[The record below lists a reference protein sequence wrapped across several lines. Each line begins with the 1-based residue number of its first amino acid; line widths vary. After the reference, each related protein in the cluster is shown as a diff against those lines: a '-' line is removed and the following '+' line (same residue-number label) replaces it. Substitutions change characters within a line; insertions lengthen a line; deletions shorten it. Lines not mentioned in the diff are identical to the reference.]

1 MTTPHVALTIAGS
14 DSGGGAGIQADLRA
28 FGQFGVFGA
37 SVITAV
43 TAQNTVGVTDVH
55 VIPAATVTAQI
66 DAVLDDLPVAAVK
79 TGMLAT
85 AELVELVAARAAAGE
100 LPNLVVDPVLVS
112 ATGHR
117 LLEDSALAAYR
128 DLLLPHATIATP
140 NLDEAAALL
149 GRPLRTLDDA
159 RAAAHAL
166 ADLGTRVVVVK
177 GGHLEG
183 PHAVDVVVVDGD
195 DHELGGGPHRHPE
208 HPRHRLHLR
217 RRRGGGTRQRPRA
230 ARRSGRREAL
240 RHRRD
245 RRCGRLAP
253 RGRQR
258 TTRPPRLPHPLV
270 VRGRRP
276 GVTAGPLPTGAG
288 PPDEPRP
295 TRSAVPGRVRPSSVT
310 VCFDRDGHRRPS
322 MRHLAALA
330 PARRRHRRTRCR
342 SSLRP
347 WARFLLP
354 AT

>member
-66 DAVLDDLPVAAVK
+66 DAVLGDLPVAAVK

-100 LPNLVVDPVLVS
+100 LSNLVVDPVLVS

-128 DLLLPHATIATP
+128 ELLLPHATIATP

-159 RAAAHAL
+159 RAAAHSL
-166 ADLGTRVVVVK
+166 AELGTRVVVVK
-177 GGHLEG
+177 GGHLVG
-183 PHAVDVVVVDGD
+183 PRAVDVVVVDGD
-195 DHELGGGPHRHPE
+195 EHELAVDRIDTPNTH
-208 HPRHRLHLR
+208 
-217 RRRGGGTRQRPRA
+217 GTGCTFA
-230 ARRSGRREAL
+230 AAAAAGLANGLDPLDAL
-240 RHRRD
+240 AGAKRY
-245 RRCGRLAP
+245 
-253 RGRQR
+253 
-258 TTRPPRLPHPLV
+258 
-270 VRGRRP
+270 
-276 GVTAGPLPTGAG
+276 VTAAIAGAATWRLGAGNGPLDHLGFG
-288 PPDEPRP
+288 PVSQHAD
-295 TRSAVPGRVRPSSVT
+295 
-310 VCFDRDGHRRPS
+310 
-322 MRHLAALA
+322 
-330 PARRRHRRTRCR
+330 
-342 SSLRP
+342 
-347 WARFLLP
+347 
-354 AT
+354 